1 MEPPADSSRA
11 HSLLIPRRS
20 RWRDALEI
28 AVAYGLIMMVEWT
41 PRPLQRVLW
50 IVAAAG
56 LVIIV
61 WRSFDGWQAMGFRA
75 ANFARSLWIVAAAL
89 ALAAIAI
96 VVALRMH
103 TLLVPDGVLAFLGT
117 YCAYAIWTGVQQL
130 LLQGVFLLRFLRLI
144 PRPAVAALT
153 ASALFAA
160 AHLPN
165 PVLMPITFIWGFAAC
180 LHFLRYRNI
189 YPLMIAHAILGITV
203 AMTVPGP
210 FDHNMRVGL
219 GYLTYDPH
227 HHVHRSYRLTQP

>member
-1 MEPPADSSRA
+1 MGTPLVRN
-11 HSLLIPRRS
+11 RS
-20 RWRDALEI
+20 RDALEI
-28 AVAYGLIMMVEWT
+28 AIAYALIMMVEWT
-41 PRPLQRVLW
+41 SRPLQRVLW
-50 IVAAAG
+50 IVAMAG

-75 ANFARSLWIVAAAL
+75 ANFARSLWIVGAAL

-96 VVALRMH
+96 GFALRLH
-103 TLLVPDGVLAFLGT
+103 TLLVPDGVRAFIGT

-144 PRPAVAALT
+144 PRPAMAALT